1 MPNTYVRADGEAV
14 PAPKYHFAR
23 VIEHYADET
32 PFHPKP
38 SDRKLNAVQA
48 ILLAS
53 VGGAM
58 LWAVAL
64 LAMEVAL

>member
-32 PFHPKP
+32 RSIP
-38 SDRKLNAVQA
+38 SRL
-48 ILLAS
+48 IAS
-53 VGGAM
+53 
-58 LWAVAL
+58 
-64 LAMEVAL
+64 